1 MYATRLR
8 EKGRAQGCKG
18 QGGLQEGN
26 GLGVIRAGWLM
37 QWHRAAMRKEKSGH
51 AKTFLSLPSR
61 SHDACHLTRL
71 HVRISGGGGLSF
83 IIIFN
88 N

>member
-1 MYATRLR
+1 MADAMTQDCN
-8 EKGRAQGCKG
+8 E
-18 QGGLQEGN
+18 EGE
-26 GLGVIRAGWLM
+26 G
-37 QWHRAAMRKEKSGH
+37 GH

-71 HVRISGGGGLSF
+71 HVRISGGDGLSF
-83 IIIFN
+83 IIILN

>member
-1 MYATRLR
+1 MYATRLW

-37 QWHRAAMRKEKSGH
+37 QWHRNAMRKEKGAVLRPS
-51 AKTFLSLPSR
+51 FLFLVDLMMPV
-61 SHDACHLTRL
+61 T
-71 HVRISGGGGLSF
+71 
-83 IIIFN
+83 
-88 N
+88 